1 MAEMGANEKRS
12 YVEDCWEWSVFCK
25 PAPLPNPH
33 GDEMLPWTMQVIDA
47 KCLDVHEFTGATEE
61 ECVSSA
67 YEFTRKRQEEI
78 RQVKKQID
86 WIQAASL
93 VYRRHLEA
101 SHRNWRVLGKES
113 DLIALSILA
122 AREST
127 LADLQRGMKEE
138 PHGKTE

>member
-1 MAEMGANEKRS
+1 MAEMSANEKRS
-12 YVEDCWEWSVFCK
+12 YIEDCWEWSVFWE

-33 GDEMLPWTMQVIDA
+33 EDEMLPWTMQVADA

-67 YEFTRKRQEEI
+67 YEFTRKSQEEI

-101 SHRNWRVLGKES
+101 SPRNWRVLGKES

-122 AREST
+122 REQAA
-127 LADLQRGMKEE
+127 LAELQRGMKEAS
-138 PHGKTE
+138 HG

>member
-1 MAEMGANEKRS
+1 
-12 YVEDCWEWSVFCK
+12 
-25 PAPLPNPH
+25 
-33 GDEMLPWTMQVIDA
+33 MQVIDA

-138 PHGKTE
+138 PR

>member
-1 MAEMGANEKRS
+1 MPAVEMAEMGANEKRS
-12 YVEDCWEWSVFCK
+12 YVEDCWEWSVFWK
-25 PAPLPNPH
+25 PAPLPITDE
-33 GDEMLPWTMQVIDA
+33 DEMLLWTMQVADA
-47 KCLDVHEFTGATEE
+47 KCGHLVEFTGATEE

-86 WIQAASL
+86 WIQVASL

-127 LADLQRGMKEE
+127 LADLQRGMKET
-138 PHGKTE
+138 K